1 MFTVAQF
8 FEKQQLRVL
17 AVPASWVRDG
27 YLLWPKLSSNEKL
40 DKLRTEGMEFHG
52 ATKKIPVISSRKFKS
67 LQAAEAAADDLL
79 KQEVSDIEAKRKL
92 LKHRKVVSE
101 KPRPLKDYNKII
113 KEIASSKVPTHGND
127 QTAGPSGWVQP
138 PVQEITGTTESSQ
151 PQALVFP
158 RNSHGTDDQSTQ
170 RHSLQ
175 DQSAENR
182 EEESKPLNITI
193 SRPLQTFGTP
203 MNVLSS
209 PRDPSNIIVTYQ
221 PQPLQTTNEA
231 AHHAADI
238 SSNAMLALPQN
249 QQQIQSLLVGDEN
262 IYYINSSTDNS
273 RIVGTSGK

>member
-1 MFTVAQF
+1 M
-8 FEKQQLRVL
+8 
-17 AVPASWVRDG
+17 
-27 YLLWPKLSSNEKL
+27 
-40 DKLRTEGMEFHG
+40 
-52 ATKKIPVISSRKFKS
+52 
-67 LQAAEAAADDLL
+67 
-79 KQEVSDIEAKRKL
+79 
-92 LKHRKVVSE
+92 
-101 KPRPLKDYNKII
+101 
-113 KEIASSKVPTHGND
+113 PTHGND

-170 RHSLQ
+170 HHSLQ

-209 PRDPSNIIVTYQ
+209 PRDPSNIVVTYQ

-231 AHHAADI
+231 VHHA
-238 SSNAMLALPQN
+238 
-249 QQQIQSLLVGDEN
+249 
-262 IYYINSSTDNS
+262 
-273 RIVGTSGK
+273 GK